1 LPAFIPGRVERRALD
16 MLRPRA
22 PANDVQSAKQLY
34 GGQVRK
40 NPLVLLVVGVILLIA
55 GAMLTFGG
63 TAPAAD
69 AATVAKCQERMK
81 DQGAEMLGRCK
92 ESAFAT
98 AMTAT
103 DANAA
108 ARAISASNNS
118 EIGGNALGM
127 FLLGLGLVLTV
138 AGGLAWRRRAATA

>member
-1 LPAFIPGRVERRALD
+1 
-16 MLRPRA
+16 MLRSRA
-22 PANDVQSAKQLY
+22 TANEQRAKQLD
-34 GGQVRK
+34 GGPVKK
-40 NPLVLLVVGVILLIA
+40 NPLVLLVVGVILALA
-55 GAMLTFGG
+55 GALLAFGG

-81 DQGAEMLGRCK
+81 DQGAEMLGRCR

-138 AGGLAWRRRAATA
+138 VGALGWRKRAALA

>member
-1 LPAFIPGRVERRALD
+1 
-16 MLRPRA
+16 M
-22 PANDVQSAKQLY
+22 K
-34 GGQVRK
+34 K
-40 NPLVLLVVGVILLIA
+40 NPLVLLVVGVILVIA
-55 GAMLTFGG
+55 GAFLTFGNS
-63 TAPAAD
+63 APRAD
-69 AATVAKCQERMK
+69 ADTVAKCQERMK
-81 DQGAEMLGRCK
+81 DQGTDMRERCN

-127 FLLGLGLVLTV
+127 FLLGLGLVLTA
-138 AGGLAWRRRAATA
+138 AGAFAWRKRTAT

>member
-1 LPAFIPGRVERRALD
+1 
-16 MLRPRA
+16 M
-22 PANDVQSAKQLY
+22 
-34 GGQVRK
+34 RK

-55 GAMLTFGG
+55 GALLTFGG

-69 AATVAKCQERMK
+69 PATVAKCQERMK

-127 FLLGLGLVLTV
+127 FLLGLGLVLAV

>member
-1 LPAFIPGRVERRALD
+1 
-16 MLRPRA
+16 M
-22 PANDVQSAKQLY
+22 
-34 GGQVRK
+34 RK
-40 NPLVLLVVGVILLIA
+40 NPLVLLAVGVILLIA
-55 GAMLTFGG
+55 GALLTFGG

-69 AATVAKCQERMK
+69 ATTVAKCQERMK
-81 DQGAEMLGRCK
+81 DQGAEMLRRCK

-118 EIGGNALGM
+118 EIGGNSLGM
-127 FLLGLGLVLTV
+127 FLLGLGLVLAV
-138 AGGLAWRRRAATA
+138 AGGLAWRKRAATA

>member
-1 LPAFIPGRVERRALD
+1 
-16 MLRPRA
+16 M
-22 PANDVQSAKQLY
+22 K
-34 GGQVRK
+34 K
-40 NPLVLLVVGVILLIA
+40 NPLFLLALGVILLVA
-55 GAMLTFGG
+55 GAFLSFGA
-63 TAPAAD
+63 TAPQAD

-92 ESAFAT
+92 ESTFAT

-118 EIGGNALGM
+118 EVGGNALGM
-127 FLLGLGLVLTV
+127 FLLGLGLVLLV
-138 AGGLAWRRRAATA
+138 AGGLAWRQRAALGDVNRS